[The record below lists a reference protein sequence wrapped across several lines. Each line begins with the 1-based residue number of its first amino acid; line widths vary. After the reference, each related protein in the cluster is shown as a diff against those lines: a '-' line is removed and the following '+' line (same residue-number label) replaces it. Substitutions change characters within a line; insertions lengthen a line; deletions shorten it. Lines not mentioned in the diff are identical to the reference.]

1 MILSLVGGTEVV
13 ISTSVTIETNADT
26 VNILDNYTHH

>member
-1 MILSLVGGTEVV
+1 MILSPVGGIEVV
-13 ISTSVTIETNADT
+13 ISTSVSIETNADA

>member
-1 MILSLVGGTEVV
+1 MVLSPVGGIKVV
-13 ISTSVTIETNADT
+13 ISTSVKTETNAES

>member
-1 MILSLVGGTEVV
+1 MILKLQGAIEVV
-13 ISTSVTIETNADT
+13 ISTSVTKETNADT